1 MPMDHVSASLFHKQ
15 VLLSM
20 ELSQKLFNLSYTNY
34 EHTVKDM
41 VQLRTIWNY
50 IFPDCP
56 LMQHRSIVVNFTL
69 FCRIVIP
76 WYLKGLLNSMT

>member
-1 MPMDHVSASLFHKQ
+1 MPMPMDHVSTTLLHKH

-41 VQLRTIWNY
+41 IQPRTIWNY

-56 LMQHRSIVVNFTL
+56 WIQYRSM
-69 FCRIVIP
+69 
-76 WYLKGLLNSMT
+76 LLILPFFVEL